1 MSLIEQYITEI
12 EKDTELSELCLKDVQ
27 LKLPAI
33 KHKYAGRLI
42 RTKINLSKLYNK
54 RDELKNGVI
63 DQLKEEAPY
72 ELSDSVASKMADK
85 HNKIRDINTQIY
97 EQKIIIELLEKAERI
112 FNSMTFDIKNIIDVM
127 KLEVE

>member
-1 MSLIEQYITEI
+1 MSLIEKYIKEI
-12 EKDTELSELCLKDVQ
+12 EEDTELTELCLKDVQ

-42 RTKINLSKLYNK
+42 RTKINLSGLYNK
-54 RDELKNGVI
+54 RDDLKNGVI

>member
-1 MSLIEQYITEI
+1 MAMLVTMFIHIVKETTSIFRSQI
-12 EKDTELSELCLKDVQ
+12 C
-27 LKLPAI
+27 
-33 KHKYAGRLI
+33 
-42 RTKINLSKLYNK
+42 SKSPRGISIAK
-54 RDELKNGVI
+54 
-63 DQLKEEAPY
+63 
-72 ELSDSVASKMADK
+72 S